1 MDTVK
6 NIDEKTRNW
15 GEILFFSFFIPW
27 IGLVILSQ
35 TAFYGV
41 YLYKYFSV
49 WEVLIHFLPIL
60 FVSVKVLAFDKIP
73 LIPKLLLLLGFFIVV
88 AQFFNITFDDDLLLA
103 AVLIFSSFGIDFKK
117 ILKIHLLESVIIT
130 LIGTISSLVGIIPN
144 ISYHKDG
151 ITRYALGSI
160 WCTDYSA
167 KYFFMILVCLYLYSK
182 KMRWF
187 HWIGLLALSS
197 GVFAVTFGRLDFI
210 CMILAIAA
218 FFLHEQLEKKDDT
231 VKFKSIWKNLLEKL
245 SPVFTPAAAVLMTLL
260 TIAYSPS
267 NSLLQK
273 INLTLSRR
281 LDLGKSAFSDIGF
294 TAIGQDVKW
303 VAMGGTMTNKA
314 PEGYN
319 FVDCSYLNI
328 LFTFGVLAILILI
341 AAHAYMAYANRKD
354 HRFVLVIAL
363 ISLNCIVAHHFIE
376 VAYNPFWAA
385 LLAITPVFA
394 GKNSFG
400 KSDTEN
406 AQKLS
411 NQTEG
416 AAS

>member
-6 NIDEKTRNW
+6 SIDEKSRNW

-27 IGLVILSQ
+27 VGLVILSQ

-49 WEVLIHFLPIL
+49 WEIFLHFLPIL
-60 FVSVKVLAFDKIP
+60 IVSVKVLAFDKIP
-73 LIPKLLLLLGFFIVV
+73 LIPKLLLLLGFFTVV

-103 AVLIFSSFGIDFKK
+103 AVLIVGSYGIDFKK
-117 ILKIHLLESVIIT
+117 ILKIYLLESVIIT
-130 LIGTISSLVGIIPN
+130 LISTISSLVGIIPN
-144 ISYHKDG
+144 ITYHKEG

-167 KYFFMILVCLYLYSK
+167 KFFFMLLICLYLYSK
-182 KMRWF
+182 KMKWF

-197 GVFAVTFGRLDFI
+197 VVFAVTFGRLDFI
-210 CMILAIAA
+210 CMILALAA
-218 FFLHEQLEKKDDT
+218 FFLHELLEKKDDSA
-231 VKFKSIWKNLLEKL
+231 KLKAIWKNTLKKL
-245 SPVFTPAAAVLMTLL
+245 SPVFTPAAAALMTLL
-260 TIAYSPS
+260 TVAYSSS
-267 NSLLQK
+267 NSILQK

-281 LDLGKSAFSDIGF
+281 LDLGKSAFSDIGIS
-294 TAIGQDVKW
+294 AIGQDVKW
-303 VAMGGTMTNKA
+303 VGMGGTMTNKA

-328 LFTFGVLAILILI
+328 LFTFGILTILILI
-341 AAHAYMAYANRKD
+341 AAHSYMAYKNRKD
-354 HRFVLVIAL
+354 LRFVLAIAL

-385 LLAITPVFA
+385 MFAITPA
-394 GKNSFG
+394 STLLNSSE
-400 KSDTEN
+400 KDAEK
-406 AQKLS
+406 AQKLAK
-411 NQTEG
+411 QTEG
-416 AAS
+416 ADS

>member
-6 NIDEKTRNW
+6 SIDEKSRNW

-27 IGLVILSQ
+27 VGLVILSQ

-49 WEVLIHFLPIL
+49 WEIFLHFLPIL
-60 FVSVKVLAFDKIP
+60 IVSVKVLAFDKIP
-73 LIPKLLLLLGFFIVV
+73 LIPKLLLLLGFFTVV

-103 AVLIFSSFGIDFKK
+103 AVLIVGSYGIDFKK
-117 ILKIHLLESVIIT
+117 ILKIYLLESVIIT
-130 LIGTISSLVGIIPN
+130 LISTISSLVGIIPN
-144 ISYHKDG
+144 ITYHKEG

-167 KYFFMILVCLYLYSK
+167 KFFFMLLICLYLYSK
-182 KMRWF
+182 KMKWF

-197 GVFAVTFGRLDFI
+197 VVFAVTFGRLDFI
-210 CMILAIAA
+210 CMILALAA
-218 FFLHEQLEKKDDT
+218 FFLHELLEKKDDSA
-231 VKFKSIWKNLLEKL
+231 KLKAIWQNTLEKL
-245 SPVFTPAAAVLMTLL
+245 SPVFTPAAAALMTLL
-260 TIAYSPS
+260 TIAYSSS
-267 NSLLQK
+267 NSILQK

-281 LDLGKSAFSDIGF
+281 LDLGKSAFSDIGIS
-294 TAIGQDVKW
+294 AIGQDVKW
-303 VAMGGTMTNKA
+303 VGMGGTMTNKA

-328 LFTFGVLAILILI
+328 LFTFGILTILILI
-341 AAHAYMAYANRKD
+341 AAHSYMAYKNRKD
-354 HRFVLVIAL
+354 LRFVLAIAL

-376 VAYNPFWAA
+376 ASYNPFWAA
-385 LLAITPVFA
+385 LFAITPA
-394 GKNSFG
+394 SLL
-400 KSDTEN
+400 KSGSEKADSDKT
-406 AQKLS
+406 QTQS
-411 NQTEG
+411 NQTAG

>member
-6 NIDEKTRNW
+6 TIDEKARNW
-15 GEILFFSFFIPW
+15 GEILFLSFFIPW
-27 IGLVILSQ
+27 VGLVILSQ

-41 YLYKYFSV
+41 YLYKYFSL
-49 WEVLIHFLPIL
+49 WEVLVHFLPIL
-60 FVSVKVLAFDKIP
+60 FVSVKVLVFDKIP
-73 LIPKLLLLLGFFIVV
+73 LIPKLLLLLGFFAVT

-103 AVLIFSSFGIDFKK
+103 AVLIVGAYGIDFKK
-117 ILKIHLLESVIIT
+117 ILKIYLLEAVIIT
-130 LIGTISSLVGIIPN
+130 VISTIASLVDIIPN
-144 ISYHKDG
+144 ITYHKDG

-167 KYFFMILVCLYLYSK
+167 KFFFMILICLYLYSK

-197 GVFAVTFGRLDFI
+197 GVFAVTFGRLDFV
-210 CMILAIAA
+210 CTILAIAV
-218 FFLHEQLEKKDDT
+218 FFLHELLEKKE
-231 VKFKSIWKNLLEKL
+231 VKFTSIWKNLLEKL
-245 SPVFTPAAAVLMTLL
+245 SSVFTPVSALLMTLL
-260 TIAYSPS
+260 TLAYSPS
-267 NSLLQK
+267 SSIMQK
-273 INLTLSRR
+273 INLILTRR
-281 LDLGKSAFSDIGF
+281 LDLGKSAFSNFGIS
-294 TAIGQDVKW
+294 AIGQDIQW
-303 VAMGGTMTNKA
+303 VGMGGTMINKA

-328 LFTFGVLAILILI
+328 LFTYGVLTVLILI

-385 LLAITPVFA
+385 MFAITPAKLLMEGKETASDQLKDQNGQKA
-394 GKNSFG
+394 GV
-400 KSDTEN
+400 
-406 AQKLS
+406 
-411 NQTEG
+411 
-416 AAS
+416 AA